1 MRGIPT
7 FAQGLFWSGLY
18 LALVAAPLVVLLLG
32 TPPAARGF
40 WRELSAALGYAGMAM
55 VGIQF
60 ALTARFRRATAPF
73 GADIIY
79 YFHRTVSLMAAVVIV
94 VHVVILFAIDPRN
107 LALLNLAA
115 APWRARAA
123 VAAVVALIVLLAASL
138 FRRSLGIDYEAWR
151 RWHGILAVC
160 LVILALAHIE
170 LVSHYIETPWKRAL
184 WTAYS
189 LFWAGLLVHVRLV
202 RPWLQLRH
210 PYIVASVGRERGNA
224 WTVTVRPEGH
234 RGLSFQPGQFAWLT
248 AWVSPFAVE
257 EHPFSIS
264 STASQPQQLSF
275 TIKELGDFTRRVREM
290 TSGQRVYLDGPYGAF
305 SVDRH
310 PAPGYVFI
318 AGGVG
323 ITPIMSM
330 LRTLADRGDSRPLH
344 LFYANKTWEDVTF
357 REEIDALQ
365 ARLRLTVIHALEKPP
380 GDWTGARGFITR
392 EVLDR
397 RLPAE
402 RGRMEYFVC
411 GPDPM
416 RDAIEKALYRLG
428 IPLSRIHAE
437 RFTLV

>member
-1 MRGIPT
+1 MGWGSAAARGAAWI
-7 FAQGLFWSGLY
+7 AVYLGLVL
-18 LALVAAPLVVLLLG
+18 APLVVLLTG

-60 ALTARFRRATAPF
+60 ALTARFRRAAAPF
-73 GADIIY
+73 GADILY
-79 YFHRTVSLMAAVVIV
+79 YFHRSISLMAAVIIV

-107 LALLNLAA
+107 LALLNLIS

-123 VAAVVALIVLLAASL
+123 VAAVLALAVLLVLSL
-138 FRRSLGIDYEAWR
+138 FRRSLGIGYEVWR

-189 LFWAGLLVHVRLV
+189 LFWAVLLVHVRLV
-202 RPWLQLRH
+202 RPWFQLRH

-248 AWVSPFAVE
+248 AWVSPFALE
-257 EHPFSIS
+257 EHPFSFS
-264 STASQPQQLSF
+264 SSASQPEQLSF
-275 TIKELGDFTRRVREM
+275 TIKELGDFTRRVHEM
-290 TSGQRVYLDGPYGAF
+290 SPGQQVYLDGPYGAF

-323 ITPIMSM
+323 ITPIMSI

-357 REEIDALQ
+357 REEIDILQ
-365 ARLRLTVIHALEKPP
+365 ARLRLTVIHALETPP
-380 GDWTGARGFITR
+380 VYWTGARGFITR

-402 RGRMEYFVC
+402 RCRLEYFVC

-416 RDAIEKALYRLG
+416 RDAVEKALYRLG
-428 IPLSRIHAE
+428 ISLSRVHAE
-437 RFTLV
+437 RFNLV